1 MAGTPLKDLAVLKGL
16 CGDENLKNIVLV
28 TTMWDESQDESI
40 GSKREEELLSTF
52 WKDMVCLGSRTC
64 RFQGSR
70 ESAWEI
76 IDCLDLEGCHQT
88 RAPLRIQLEMADR
101 RSMLLSGVNGSSVVK
116 PVKNRIRRGRNVNAI
131 SQWPVLSRSSTI
143 GSTGEQPTD

>member
-16 CGDENLKNIVLV
+16 CGDENMKNIVLV

-64 RFQGSR
+64 RFQGTR

-88 RAPLRIQLEMADR
+88 RAPLRTRLGMADR
-101 RSMLLSGVNGSSVVK
+101 RLLLSGVNGSSVVGTF
-116 PVKNRIRRGRNVNAI
+116 KNLMRRGRNVNAI

-143 GSTGEQPTD
+143 GSAGERPVD